1 MDATMLITLSLDVNE
16 VNTILRSLG
25 KHPFDE
31 IASIIAK
38 VKQQGEEQIAATQAT
53 EAEVPTA

>member
-38 VKQQGEEQIAATQAT
+38 VKKQGEEQIAAAQAT

>member
-38 VKQQGEEQIAATQAT
+38 VKQQGEEQIAAAQAT